1 VILYLDTSSLVK
13 LYIEEEFSDSVR
25 AWIETAEVV
34 GTSRVAYTEAMAA
47 FARRLRENDL
57 DQSGFDRICKALTA
71 QWPQFAVMD
80 VDEMAAGSLAV
91 KHGLRGFDAIHLS
104 AALMM
109 QKQASEIIVAF
120 SSFDARLNTAA
131 ASEKLQI
138 YSADK

>member
-25 AWIETAEVV
+25 AWVETAEVV

-47 FARRLRENDL
+47 FVRRLREKDL
-57 DQSGFDRICKALTA
+57 SQSGFDRICKALTV

-80 VDEMAAGSLAV
+80 VDEMAAGNLAV

-109 QKQASEIIVAF
+109 QKRASEIIVAF
-120 SSFDARLNTAA
+120 SSFDARLNAAA

>member
-13 LYIEEEFSDSVR
+13 LYIEEDFSDSVR
-25 AWIETAEVV
+25 AWVETAEVI

-57 DQSGFDRICKALTA
+57 DQSGFDKVCKALAT

-80 VDEMAAGSLAV
+80 IDEVAAGNLAV

-109 QKQASEIIVAF
+109 QKQAGEIVVAF
-120 SSFDARLNTAA
+120 SSFDVRLNAAA

-138 YSADK
+138 YGADE